1 MKLPIPLEKIYD
13 VFYSTVK
20 IDFSKYPELDV
31 NIEDNIVQ
39 VYLESALYDYEEN
52 LGKTLTVDFQKE
64 EITDEDI
71 PQAHI
76 KILGQLIYRNYLE
89 RELNYSLQIANQFNK
104 QSELAV
110 TGMPTKINALRDCLS
125 RLESKINR
133 SFTRSIIKGVSK
145 S

>member
-13 VFYSTVK
+13 VSYSTVK

-31 NIEDNIVQ
+31 NIQDNVVQ
-39 VYLESALYDYEEN
+39 VFLQSAIYDYEEN
-52 LGKTLTVDFQKE
+52 LGKTLTVDFIKE
-64 EITDEDI
+64 EITTEDV

-76 KILGQLIYRNYLE
+76 KLLGQLIYKNYLE

-104 QSELAV
+104 KSELNV

-125 RLESKINR
+125 RLETKITR
-133 SFTRSIIKGVSK
+133 SFTRSIMKGVSK